1 MVLIVGGMA
10 QGKLDFARRELGVT
24 AWNEGTLGEADCVR
38 NLQQVIRDTPDWQEA
53 LETWCAALRPTYKLL
68 IGIPGKSNAPLARE
82 DRDWREQVGRTCC
95 RLAAEAEAV
104 YRVYCGLGVRIK

>member
-1 MVLIVGGMA
+1 ML
-10 QGKLDFARRELGVT
+10 FRS
-24 AWNEGTLGEADCVR
+24 EGTLGEADCVR

-53 LETWCAALRPTYKLL
+53 LETWCAAHPGGVL
-68 IGIPGKSNAPLARE
+68 ICDEVGCGVTPLARE

>member
-10 QGKLDFARRELGVT
+10 QGKLDFARRELGV
-24 AWNEGTLGEADCVR
+24 AQWSEGTLGEAGCVR
-38 NLQQVIRDTPDWQEA
+38 GLQRAIRDVPDWREA
-53 LETWCAALRPTYKLL
+53 LDAWLAAHPDGVIICDEVGCGVT
-68 IGIPGKSNAPLARE
+68 PLDRA

-104 YRVYCGLGVRIK
+104 YRVSCGLGARIK

>member
-24 AWNEGTLGEADCVR
+24 AWSEGTLGEADCVR
-38 NLQQVIRDTPDWQEA
+38 NLQQVICDEVGCGVT
-53 LETWCAALRPTYKLL
+53 
-68 IGIPGKSNAPLARE
+68 PLARE